1 MKCFLENCINAFGMF
16 SNIPVPFV
24 EWNEKNTKYMLLFF
38 PLVGVF
44 LGIMFS
50 LLCYF
55 GEVFTL
61 SNVFLAVLLTVTPL
75 AITGGIHMDGYCDTI
90 DARSSHQSK
99 ERKLEIMS
107 DPHMGAFALI
117 AVVCYMMLYVA
128 VMVEL
133 EKTKEYYFAYLG
145 IFTISRCSS
154 GLGTLLL
161 PKAKNEGLA
170 REFTLR
176 SHVKSLVIALV
187 TIIII
192 TFSICFP
199 VTLALYL
206 SVVYGV
212 VLLLWKKMCMKEF
225 GGVTGDLAGYLLQK
239 MELYGFITVLIYQKM
254 EGVRFT

>member
-44 LGIMFS
+44 LGMIFS
-50 LLCYF
+50 FLCYF
-55 GEVFTL
+55 GEVFPL
-61 SNVFLAVLLTVTPL
+61 SNLFLSVLLTVAPL
-75 AITGGIHMDGYCDTI
+75 VVTGGIHMDGYCDTI

-117 AVVCYMMLYVA
+117 AVVSYMMLYVA
-128 VMVEL
+128 VLFEL
-133 EKTKEYYFAYLG
+133 EKTKEYYPVFLG
-145 IFTISRCSS
+145 IFTISRCCS

-176 SHVKSLVIALV
+176 SHVKCLVIALFS
-187 TIIII
+187 IIMI

-199 VTLALYL
+199 IKLALYL

-212 VLLLWKKMCMKEF
+212 VLLLWKKMCIREF
-225 GGVTGDLAGYLLQK
+225 GGATGDLAGYLLQK
-239 MELYGFITVLIYQKM
+239 MELYGFIVVLIYQKI
-254 EGVRFT
+254 EGMGFA